1 MGDVKMKEKW
11 KQFRLWAIIISI
23 CMLVLGVLVLIWPKI
38 SAVAVCYILGAFCI
52 GTGIY
57 EIVRYFQLG
66 FAGLLFQHDLIWGI
80 FSILAGILL
89 LIHPLGAAAFL
100 PIVAGIYIV
109 MGSIFDIQMSVEMRG
124 LRIGNWVLSLVLGI
138 IGIIFAFFLI
148 LNPFEGITALMVYVG
163 ISLILGSIQSLYA
176 VHCISSAVKASR
188 NDNVIDV
195 TWRSMD

>member
-1 MGDVKMKEKW
+1 MKEKW

>member
-11 KQFRLWAIIISI
+11 KQFRLCAIIISI

-89 LIHPLGAAAFL
+89 LLHPLGAAAFL
-100 PIVAGIYIV
+100 PIVAGIYIA
-109 MGSIFDIQMSVEMRG
+109 MGSIFDIQMSVEMRRLG
-124 LRIGNWVLSLVLGI
+124 IGNWVLSLVLGI

-148 LNPFEGITALMVYVG
+148 LNPFDGITALMIYVG
-163 ISLILGSIQSLYA
+163 ILLILGGMQSLYT
-176 VHCISSAVKASR
+176 VHCISSVVKASK

>member
-1 MGDVKMKEKW
+1 MKEKW
-11 KQFRLWAIIISI
+11 KQFRLCAIIISI

-89 LIHPLGAAAFL
+89 LLHPLGAAAFL
-100 PIVAGIYIV
+100 PIVAGIYIA
-109 MGSIFDIQMSVEMRG
+109 MGSIFDIQMSVEMRRLG
-124 LRIGNWVLSLVLGI
+124 IGNWVLSLVLGI

-148 LNPFEGITALMVYVG
+148 LNPFDGITALMIYVG
-163 ISLILGSIQSLYA
+163 ILLILGGMQSLYT
-176 VHCISSAVKASR
+176 VHCISSVVKASK

>member
-1 MGDVKMKEKW
+1 MKEKW

-89 LIHPLGAAAFL
+89 LLHPLGAAAFL

-109 MGSIFDIQMSVEMRG
+109 MGSIFDIQMSVEMRRLG
-124 LRIGNWVLSLVLGI
+124 IGNWVLSLVLGI

-148 LNPFEGITALMVYVG
+148 LNPFDGITALMIYVG
-163 ISLILGSIQSLYA
+163 ILLILGGMQSLYT
-176 VHCISSAVKASR
+176 VHCISSVVKASK

>member
-1 MGDVKMKEKW
+1 MKEKW
-11 KQFRLWAIIISI
+11 KQFRLCAIIISI

-89 LIHPLGAAAFL
+89 LLHPLGAAAFL

-109 MGSIFDIQMSVEMRG
+109 MGSIFDIQMSVEMRRLG
-124 LRIGNWVLSLVLGI
+124 IGNWVLSLVLGI

-148 LNPFEGITALMVYVG
+148 LNPFDGITALMIYVG
-163 ISLILGSIQSLYA
+163 ILLILGGMQSLYT
-176 VHCISSAVKASR
+176 VHCISSVVKASK

>member
-1 MGDVKMKEKW
+1 MKEKW
-11 KQFRLWAIIISI
+11 KQFRLCAIIISI
-23 CMLVLGVLVLIWPKI
+23 CMLVLGILVLIWPKI

-89 LIHPLGAAAFL
+89 LLHPLGAAAFL

-109 MGSIFDIQMSVEMRG
+109 MGSIFDIQMSVEMRRLG
-124 LRIGNWVLSLVLGI
+124 IGNWVLSLVLGI

-148 LNPFEGITALMVYVG
+148 LNPFDGITALMIYVG
-163 ISLILGSIQSLYA
+163 ILLILGGMQSLYT
-176 VHCISSAVKASR
+176 VHCISSVVKASK

>member
-89 LIHPLGAAAFL
+89 LLHPLGAAAFL

-109 MGSIFDIQMSVEMRG
+109 MGSIFDIQMSVEMRRLG
-124 LRIGNWVLSLVLGI
+124 IGNWVLSLVLGI

-148 LNPFEGITALMVYVG
+148 LNPFDGITALMIYVG
-163 ISLILGSIQSLYA
+163 ILLILGGMQSLYT
-176 VHCISSAVKASR
+176 VHCISSVVKASK

>member
-1 MGDVKMKEKW
+1 MKEKW

-89 LIHPLGAAAFL
+89 LLHPLGAAAFL

-109 MGSIFDIQMSVEMRG
+109 MGSIFDIQMSVEMRRLG
-124 LRIGNWVLSLVLGI
+124 IGNWVLSLVLGI
-138 IGIIFAFFLI
+138 VGIIVAFFLI
-148 LNPFEGITALMVYVG
+148 LNPFDGVTALMIYMG
-163 ISLILGSIQSLYA
+163 ILLILGGMQSLYT
-176 VHCISSAVKASR
+176 VHCISSVVKASK

>member
-1 MGDVKMKEKW
+1 MKEKW
-11 KQFRLWAIIISI
+11 KQFRLWAIVISI

-38 SAVAVCYILGAFCI
+38 SAVVVCYLLGAFCI
-52 GTGIY
+52 GAGIY

-124 LRIGNWVLSLVLGI
+124 LGISSWPLSLVLGI
-138 IGIIFAFFLI
+138 VGIIAAFFLI
-148 LNPFEGITALMVYVG
+148 LNPFDGITALMILVG
-163 ISLILGSIQSLYA
+163 ISLIIGSVQSLYT
-176 VHCISSAVKASR
+176 VHCISSAVKASER
-188 NDNVIDV
+188 DNVIDV
-195 TWRSMD
+195 TWTSED

>member
-1 MGDVKMKEKW
+1 MKEKW

-89 LIHPLGAAAFL
+89 LLHPLGAAAFL

-109 MGSIFDIQMSVEMRG
+109 MGSIFDIQMSVEMRRLG
-124 LRIGNWVLSLVLGI
+124 IGNWVLSLVLGT

-148 LNPFEGITALMVYVG
+148 LNPFDGITALMIYVG
-163 ISLILGSIQSLYA
+163 ILLILGGMQSLYT
-176 VHCISSAVKASR
+176 VHCISSVVKASK